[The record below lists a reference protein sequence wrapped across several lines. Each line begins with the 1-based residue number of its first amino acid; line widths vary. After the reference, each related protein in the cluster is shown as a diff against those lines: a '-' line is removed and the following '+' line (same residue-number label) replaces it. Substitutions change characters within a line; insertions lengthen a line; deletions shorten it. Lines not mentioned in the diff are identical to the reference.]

1 MRRRKV
7 LIIAGIVVVALA
19 GVLAVVCFGKW
30 SSPPPI
36 VNVSVT
42 GTEPAG
48 IFDESGVEMALVTL
62 SITASKNP
70 SGAPAKPLFIKGVS
84 GHIEGKVAERWVPL
98 ETTLWNI
105 REVWPSFNAMPAHR
119 VGEMLVAMP
128 AHTVGCRF
136 RLQYARALFT
146 DTQSA
151 WLARKLPK
159 GMPFYQRLWKWVRD
173 RPYKPSGIWREI
185 EVEVP
190 LPHESAGGKWVWWC
204 ALAYV
209 AN

>member
-1 MRRRKV
+1 MRNRKV
-7 LIIAGIVVVALA
+7 LIIAGIVTALA
-19 GVLAVVCFGKW
+19 GVLAVVSFRKW

-62 SITASKNP
+62 GITASKNP
-70 SGAPAKPLFIKGVS
+70 SAAPAKRLFIKGVS

-98 ETTLWNI
+98 EATLWNI
-105 REVWPSFNAMPAHR
+105 REVWPR
-119 VGEMLVAMP
+119 LKGEMLVAMP

-136 RLQYARALFT
+136 RLQYARALIT
-146 DTQSA
+146 ETQSA
-151 WLARKLPK
+151 WLAGKLPK
-159 GMPFYQRLWKWVRD
+159 GMPFYQRVWNWVRD
-173 RPYKPSGIWREI
+173 RPYKPSGIWQEI

-190 LPHESAGGKWVWWC
+190 LPHESVGG
-204 ALAYV
+204 
-209 AN
+209 